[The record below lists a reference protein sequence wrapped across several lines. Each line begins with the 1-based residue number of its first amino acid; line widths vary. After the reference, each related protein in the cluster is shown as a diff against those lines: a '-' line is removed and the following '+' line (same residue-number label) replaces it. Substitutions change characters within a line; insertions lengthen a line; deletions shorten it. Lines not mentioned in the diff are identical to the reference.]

1 MALVDKSLIRGS
13 TLTIVTVVAALHLS
27 ALNPLQWMHDDS
39 PNEDEIEVVIE
50 LAPNRPS
57 ARMADASERTAAPT
71 PVAQSTPAQQT
82 KQPTTA
88 SKASTTAAAAEAA
101 AVPATNAT
109 YEVGSSK
116 NPRPPYPPAAFL
128 GHIEGRVIIKAHVM
142 TDGKLGEVQLRQTSG
157 STQLD
162 QSALETIAR
171 WELQPARN
179 NGQPVD
185 QWIEIPINFRIIQ
198 K

>member
-1 MALVDKSLIRGS
+1 MALVDKSIVSRS
-13 TLTIVTVVAALHLS
+13 TLAIVAMVAILHLLALHPIEL
-27 ALNPLQWMHDDS
+27 MHDDS
-39 PNEDEIEVVIE
+39 PDEDEIEVVIE
-50 LAPNRPS
+50 LAPNRPID
-57 ARMADASERTAAPT
+57 RMTDASERTAAPT
-71 PVAQSTPAQQT
+71 PVVHPTPAQQKKQQT
-82 KQPTTA
+82 KA
-88 SKASTTAAAAEAA
+88 SKASTTAAVAEA

-128 GHIEGRVIIKAHVM
+128 GHIEGRVLIKAHVM
-142 TDGKLGEVQLRQTSG
+142 ADGKLVEVQLLQTSG

-162 QSALETIAR
+162 QSAIETIAR
-171 WELQPARN
+171 WEVQPARK